1 MTSDEKQILDLAWT
15 LWGYHYGAVGTWNP
29 HSLKMH
35 ISDLKQASMTVK
47 IERSK
52 VTVYRFTDD
61 GDLVLADGKEAPE
74 IREDNLV
81 SLFDFISCSR
91 ELRPSPEQVTRA
103 RLNYMRDN
111 R

>member
-1 MTSDEKQILDLAWT
+1 
-15 LWGYHYGAVGTWNP
+15 
-29 HSLKMH
+29 
-35 ISDLKQASMTVK
+35 MTVK

-81 SLFDFISCSR
+81 SLFDFISCPR